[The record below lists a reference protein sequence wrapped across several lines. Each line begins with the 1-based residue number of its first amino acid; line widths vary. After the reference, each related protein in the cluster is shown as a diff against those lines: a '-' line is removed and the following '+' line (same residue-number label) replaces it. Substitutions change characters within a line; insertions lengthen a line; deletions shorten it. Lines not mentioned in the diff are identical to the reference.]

1 MLELMMI
8 VGTSPFSG
16 LISTISNIILPIIL
30 FVVGIIA
37 IRDAITGNITRL
49 LTLVGVF
56 IVALVIFLN
65 PGILQGLGTNLG
77 EEVSTA
83 IE

>member
-8 VGTSPFSG
+8 VGASPFDN
-16 LISTISNIILPIIL
+16 LIATISNIVLPIIL

-65 PGILQGLGTNLG
+65 PALLEDLGTDVGQAL
-77 EEVSTA
+77 
-83 IE
+83 ID